1 MFKRFIEDAKSIAE
15 RDPAAKGVFEVI
27 ILYSGFHAVC
37 LHRIAHWF
45 YNKKLFFIARFIS
58 QFNRFLTG
66 VEIHP
71 GAKIGKGLF
80 IDHGM
85 GIVIG
90 ETAEIGDNCTI
101 YHNATLGGTG
111 KDKGKRHPTVGN
123 NVLISTGAKI
133 LGPFKVGDN
142 ARIGANSVVLEE
154 VEPNTT
160 VVGVPGKAVKRGDQ
174 RIAPSVELD
183 QINIGD
189 PISQELCRLVEKLEK
204 LEKVLEK
211 NGIKMDGETIKLSKE
226 TLKRGCNNRKE
237 INNEDIQYTD

>member
-1 MFKRFIEDAKSIAE
+1 M
-15 RDPAAKGVFEVI
+15 
-27 ILYSGFHAVC
+27 
-37 LHRIAHWF
+37 
-45 YNKKLFFIARFIS
+45 
-58 QFNRFLTG
+58 
-66 VEIHP
+66 
-71 GAKIGKGLF
+71 
-80 IDHGM
+80 
-85 GIVIG
+85 
-90 ETAEIGDNCTI
+90 
-101 YHNATLGGTG
+101 
-111 KDKGKRHPTVGN
+111 GN

-189 PISQELCRLVEKLEK
+189 PISQELCRLIEKLEK

-211 NGIKMDGETIKLSKE
+211 TWHKNGWRKIKLSKE
-226 TLKRGCNNRKE
+226 TLKRAM
-237 INNEDIQYTD
+237 Q